1 MRPFLCLAVMT
12 LSLAVLP
19 MRASADTAQPAV
31 QQSGFDGSIDLK
43 PGSIDG
49 RVMLES
55 GSVDLQAML
64 ADTGPQG
71 QLRVLVPGYLVG
83 SANVGDGAL
92 SYQLEVCGAGV
103 TLDLNGTRNADLRFA
118 FRDAAADPARCTALP
133 SATPGMT
140 MGIFAPAAAQ
150 TTPSSDGSSQ
160 AWLIDWLRRLVG
172 FALVGTLLVLFIPAM
187 PRILGAATQTSPW
200 SRVGIGLVLAFMLP
214 LLGLLGF
221 ALLLPLGLWWLG
233 LLILALYPVLLILS
247 LSVSGLAVGSLL
259 LARLGPR
266 RVPMLAAFAAGLII
280 ISLAS
285 VLPYLGP
292 LVNVAAVIFGLG
304 TLALAPR
311 TLTAHTLKP
320 ANDERASPSD
330 QTPPVITSTPVPQRS
345 AT

>member
-1 MRPFLCLAVMT
+1 MRLFVWLAVLT
-12 LSLAVLP
+12 LSLSVLP
-19 MRASADTAQPAV
+19 MRASADAAQPAV
-31 QQSGFDGSIDLK
+31 LQSGFDGSIDVK

-49 RVMLES
+49 HVMLES
-55 GSVDLQAML
+55 GSADLQAML
-64 ADTGPQG
+64 GDSGPQG
-71 QLRVLVPGYLVG
+71 QLRVLVPGHFVG

-103 TLDLNGTRNADLRFA
+103 TLALNGTRNADLRFA

-133 SATPGMT
+133 SATLGMS

-150 TTPSSDGSSQ
+150 TTPSAEANSQ

-172 FALVGTLLVLFIPAM
+172 FALVGMLLVLFIPAM
-187 PRILGAATQTSPW
+187 PSILRAATQTSPW

-233 LLILALYPVLLILS
+233 LLVLALYPVLLILS
-247 LSVSGLAVGSLL
+247 LAVSGLALGSLV
-259 LARLGPR
+259 LARMGQG
-266 RVPMLAAFAAGLII
+266 RVPMLAALAAGLII

-311 TLTAHTLKP
+311 TSTADTRTP
-320 ANDERASPSD
+320 AGGEQASSSD
-330 QTPPVITSTPVPQRS
+330 HAPVITSTPLQQTG